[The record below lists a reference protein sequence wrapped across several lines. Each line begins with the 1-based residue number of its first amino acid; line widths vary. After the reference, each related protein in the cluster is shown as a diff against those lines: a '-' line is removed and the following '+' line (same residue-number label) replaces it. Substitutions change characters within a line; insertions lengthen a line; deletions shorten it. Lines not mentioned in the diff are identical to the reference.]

1 MKRTL
6 FALHLSALSLAF
18 SPAWAQTAD
27 QADQINNG
35 RYQAI
40 LGDCS
45 ACHTTSGGKD
55 LAGGKP
61 LQTPF
66 GPLVPPNITP
76 DRTTGIGAWSKEDFR
91 RAMKE
96 GIGHGGKR
104 LYPAMPYTAYTKMSD
119 KDVDDLWA
127 YLETVE
133 PVSNAVEANQLP
145 FPFNIRLSLLGWNTL
160 NFNGGEFQSDPS
172 QTVEWNRG
180 AYIVQGPAH
189 CGACHT
195 PKSFMGADK
204 AGQDLQGASLQGWY
218 APNITGN
225 PVVGIGGWD
234 DEEIV
239 TYLKS
244 GVNSHTIA
252 SGPMA
257 EAVEASTS
265 KMTDLDLRAIAV
277 YLKSIDPS
285 PAATQSPTPADD
297 PRMISGGAIY
307 RDNCSACHGG
317 QGKGGNHLFPSL
329 ASNSMTQQP
338 NVETLARI
346 VIAGTHGVGTTDA
359 PTTPSMPSFGW
370 RLNDQ
375 QIADVL
381 TYVRNSW
388 GNSAAPVS
396 ADQVTGLRMA
406 E

>member
-1 MKRTL
+1 
-6 FALHLSALSLAF
+6 
-18 SPAWAQTAD
+18 
-27 QADQINNG
+27 
-35 RYQAI
+35 
-40 LGDCS
+40 
-45 ACHTTSGGKD
+45 
-55 LAGGKP
+55 
-61 LQTPF
+61 
-66 GPLVPPNITP
+66 
-76 DRTTGIGAWSKEDFR
+76 
-91 RAMKE
+91 
-96 GIGHGGKR
+96 
-104 LYPAMPYTAYTKMSD
+104 
-119 KDVDDLWA
+119 
-127 YLETVE
+127 
-133 PVSNAVEANQLP
+133 
-145 FPFNIRLSLLGWNTL
+145 
-160 NFNGGEFQSDPS
+160 
-172 QTVEWNRG
+172 
-180 AYIVQGPAH
+180 
-189 CGACHT
+189 
-195 PKSFMGADK
+195 MGADK

>member
-1 MKRTL
+1 
-6 FALHLSALSLAF
+6 
-18 SPAWAQTAD
+18 
-27 QADQINNG
+27 
-35 RYQAI
+35 
-40 LGDCS
+40 
-45 ACHTTSGGKD
+45 
-55 LAGGKP
+55 
-61 LQTPF
+61 
-66 GPLVPPNITP
+66 
-76 DRTTGIGAWSKEDFR
+76 
-91 RAMKE
+91 
-96 GIGHGGKR
+96 
-104 LYPAMPYTAYTKMSD
+104 MPYTAYTKMSD